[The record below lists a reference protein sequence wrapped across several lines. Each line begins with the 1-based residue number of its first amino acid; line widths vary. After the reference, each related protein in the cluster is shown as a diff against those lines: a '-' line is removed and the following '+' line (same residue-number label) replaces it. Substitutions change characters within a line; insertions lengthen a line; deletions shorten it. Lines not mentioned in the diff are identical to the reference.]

1 MGAAIKALSDTG
13 TLLRHNPVI
22 VLLGALS
29 MAVLA
34 VVNFVLGLIPLV
46 GTLVSLF
53 VYPAFIAGLL
63 SLIYAGRDGR
73 ADASDFTDGLGEH
86 YLRMLGAYGLLAVPS
101 VVLIVVAVA
110 VTVTVGLTA
119 TEPGSAASASSATP
133 MLLVFALVGLAVA
146 VGYLGLQFFNV
157 AIVSGAGVL
166 ESFSTSLSLAASAP
180 LSTLGFTILKTGLGA
195 VMLGLP
201 LAVLVVT
208 GAGLSEL
215 TAGSNPL
222 AGGVLVLG
230 LLAYWLVGIPLWRVV
245 SNTYHV
251 AYFNRRQFA

>member
-22 VLLGALS
+22 VLLGVLS

-34 VVNFVLGLIPLV
+34 VVNFVLGLIPLI
-46 GTLVSLF
+46 GNLVSLF

-63 SLIYAGRDGR
+63 SLIYAGRDGS
-73 ADASDFTDGLGEH
+73 ADLSDFTDGLGEH
-86 YLRMLGAYGLLAVPS
+86 YLRMLGAYALVTVPTVLLV
-101 VVLIVVAVA
+101 IVVAV
-110 VTVTVGLTA
+110 VTATTVGLSNPQ
-119 TEPGSAASASSATP
+119 PGSATPSATP
-133 MLLVFALVGLAVA
+133 MLLVFALMGLAVA

-157 AIVSGAGVL
+157 AIVSGAGVI
-166 ESFSTSLSLAASAP
+166 ESFTTSLGLATSAP